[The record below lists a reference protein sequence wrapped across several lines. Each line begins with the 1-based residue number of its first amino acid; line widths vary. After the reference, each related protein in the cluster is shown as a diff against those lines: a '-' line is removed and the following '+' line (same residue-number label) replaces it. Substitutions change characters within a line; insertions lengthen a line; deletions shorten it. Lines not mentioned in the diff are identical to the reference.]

1 MKLWIKLLL
10 MKSIILCTFQL
21 NTVDVEKFAGL
32 NIRGFNP
39 IEVSMEI
46 LSCGLG
52 KKCFVFSTCIIKER
66 Y

>member
-10 MKSIILCTFQL
+10 MNSIILCTFQL
-21 NTVDVEKFAGL
+21 NTVDVEKFTGL

-39 IEVSMEI
+39 IEVSVEM

-52 KKCFVFSTCIIKER
+52 EKCLLFSTCIIKER

>member
-10 MKSIILCTFQL
+10 MKSITLCTFQL
-21 NTVDVEKFAGL
+21 NTVNVGKFAGL
-32 NIRGFNP
+32 NIHGLNP
-39 IEVSMEI
+39 IEVFVEI

-52 KKCFVFSTCIIKER
+52 EKCLLFSTCIIKER